1 MKKKSRL
8 LKKLESCKV
17 KRKSCKGEAS
27 IAKDSQLIESC
38 PACERLNYGGYTDYK
53 RWIGR

>member
-8 LKKLESCKV
+8 LEKLRSSKEEV
-17 KRKSCKGEAS
+17 P
-27 IAKDSQLIESC
+27 ITKDSQVIESC

-53 RWIGR
+53 RLIGR